1 MKRYLTL
8 STVTVTTLAIASAG
22 FGKPTPTRVAF
33 RATAPANVGR
43 HITAAPKGGLVLG
56 SKVLG
61 NKEVFTLLDMNGGTL
76 QDGDSV
82 QIQYASGK
90 NASYWQENKGKLS
103 RTGDR
108 PGKTALFKVKWK
120 QKNKSLMLQTP
131 GGKFVS
137 GTAKGK
143 DLVTTSKQSD
153 PTTVFELIKNPSPA
167 KKPAAAKKSSAR

>member
-8 STVTVTTLAIASAG
+8 STVTVTTLVMASAILA
-22 FGKPTPTRVAF
+22 KPTPLRVAL

-43 HITAAPKGGLVLG
+43 HITAGPKGGLILG
-56 SKVLG
+56 SKVLT
-61 NKEVFTLLDMNGGTL
+61 NKEVFTLVDMNGGTL

-90 NASYWQENKGKLS
+90 HPSYWQEDKGKLH

-108 PGKTALFKVKWK
+108 PDKTALFKVKWK
-120 QKNKSLMLQTP
+120 LRNKSLMLRTP
-131 GGKFVS
+131 SGKFVS

-143 DLVTTSKQSD
+143 ALGTTSKQND
-153 PTTVFELIKNPSPA
+153 PTTVFELIKNPSPVKRPSAA
-167 KKPAAAKKSSAR
+167 KKP